1 MTDQQVEGI
10 DRETFRKIESQRWR
24 TRLFVSL
31 LLLILAGGVIVLLQ
45 FFDYF
50 GVSKLGVLWDV
61 YKFLLGGLI
70 LGFVVYLTYVE
81 KQEQIKTGAILEQVL
96 KNSSRLEEA
105 KEDLSYLNE
114 CMTRLFRL
122 KEVSGLT
129 EFLQTVISLLNSD
142 GGVILFGG
150 TRDQILIETPDKKLP
165 PFQNNLVDTFKRIHS
180 RGETSILYPSEFDE
194 TFSPSDLL
202 ELPETISLVTAP
214 FKWEGEL
221 MGLAGFWREK
231 GDCFSQ
237 EDFNLL
243 QALSHGAEV
252 AMSNAYLLNEKE
264 DMLRGLAEEL
274 LEWIESRSPF
284 RKGHGREV
292 AYWAGRI
299 AEQLGL
305 PDFETREIRLAAL
318 LHDIGFGGVEESI
331 LEKPGPLSEEERK
344 VVESHVKV
352 GASVLKKAKFPER
365 VIYMVLYHHERCD
378 GSGYPQGLERNQIPL
393 GARIIAVADTF
404 DALTHR
410 RAHRDAKDL
419 TKAIQIIKKGIPN
432 RFDSKVVK
440 AFLQIHKEESLT
452 ASFVPPIH

>member
-1 MTDQQVEGI
+1 LADQQVEKI
-10 DRETFRKIESQRWR
+10 DRETLRKIENQRWR

-31 LLLILAGGVIVLLQ
+31 LLLILAGGILVLLQ

-50 GVSKLGVLWDV
+50 GLSKLGILWNV
-61 YKFLLGGLI
+61 YKVLLGSLI

-81 KQEQIKTGAILEQVL
+81 KREQVKTEAILEQVL

-105 KEDLSYLNE
+105 KKDLSYLNE

-129 EFLQTVISLLNSD
+129 EFLQTIISLLSSD
-142 GGVILFGG
+142 GGIILFGG
-150 TRDQILIETPDKKLP
+150 TRDQILVETPTKKAP
-165 PFQNNLVDTFKRIHS
+165 PFQSALVDAFKRVYS
-180 RGETSILYPSEFDE
+180 RGETSILHPSELNE

-202 ELPETISLVTAP
+202 ELPEKISLVTAP
-214 FKWEGEL
+214 LKWEGEL
-221 MGLAGFWREK
+221 MGLVGFWREK

-243 QALSHGAEV
+243 QAISLGAEV

-331 LEKPGPLSEEERK
+331 LEKPGPLSEEERR

-365 VIYMVLYHHERCD
+365 VIYMVLYHHEKCN
-378 GSGYPQGLERNQIPL
+378 GSGYPQGLKKDQIPL

-410 RAHRDAKDL
+410 RAYRDAKDL
-419 TKAIQIIKKGIPN
+419 AKAIQIIKKGIPN
-432 RFDSKVVK
+432 RFDPEVVK
-440 AFLQIHKEESLT
+440 AFLEIHKEESLT
-452 ASFVPPIH
+452 ASPMPQVH

>member
-1 MTDQQVEGI
+1 MTEENVQQI
-10 DRETFRKIESQRWR
+10 DREVFRRIENQRWLA
-24 TRLFVSL
+24 RLFVSL
-31 LLLILAGGVIVLLQ
+31 LLLILAGGVLVLLQ
-45 FFDYF
+45 FFDYL
-50 GVSKLGVLWDV
+50 GLNKLGVLWDV
-61 YKFLLGGLI
+61 YKVLLGGLI

-81 KQEQIKTGAILEQVL
+81 KQEQVKTGAILEQVL
-96 KNSSRLEEA
+96 KNNSRLEET
-105 KEDLSYLNE
+105 KENLSYLNE
-114 CMTRLFRL
+114 CMTKLFRL

-129 EFLQTVISLLNSD
+129 EFLQTIISLLNSD
-142 GGVILFGG
+142 GGIILFGR
-150 TRDQILIETPDKKLP
+150 TRDQILIETPSKKAP
-165 PFQNNLVDTFKRIHS
+165 PFQDDLVDAFKRVHS
-180 RGETSILYPSEFDE
+180 RGETAILYPSKLDE
-194 TFSPSDLL
+194 VFSPSDLL

-221 MGLAGFWREK
+221 MGLVGFWREK

-274 LEWIESRSPF
+274 LEWVESRSPF

-299 AEQLGL
+299 AEQLEL

-331 LEKPGPLSEEERK
+331 LEKPKPLNEEERK

-365 VIYMVLYHHERCD
+365 VIYMVLYHHEKCD
-378 GSGYPQGLERNQIPL
+378 GSGYPQGLEKNQIPL

-419 TKAIQIIKKGIPN
+419 TKAIQIIKNGIPN
-432 RFDSKVVK
+432 RFDPDVVK
-440 AFLQIHKEESLT
+440 TFLEIHKEESST
-452 ASFVPPIH
+452 TSSMPHIH